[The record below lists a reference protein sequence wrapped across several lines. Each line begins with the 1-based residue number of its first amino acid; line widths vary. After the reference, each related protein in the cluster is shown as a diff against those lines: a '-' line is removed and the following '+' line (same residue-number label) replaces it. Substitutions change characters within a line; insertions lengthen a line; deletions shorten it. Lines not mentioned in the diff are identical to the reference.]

1 MEIHLRTWLFY
12 LACAVSATQASLH
25 ASDDPI
31 LILAP
36 GTIVGNEQAASWNRV
51 VLLAT
56 PSIASG
62 DTAKLSDAVRAAV
75 SSLTLTILATV
86 KSEPDEAG
94 QTVFRLEEVGIGYSA
109 AINDRLT
116 VVSTDSAFK
125 LGAKLGFYGRQMLSE
140 NGKQLANVRLI
151 LRTTTLAVFDAPA
164 IMLHDGRHNDFV
176 TRHLLWLDPRTGKM
190 AMAVWL
196 LSSVNESQF
205 AVAEKKLRVVAAGTR
220 ENRKIHVDGRSFFLG
235 IPTSRSFA
243 LEDLPPGT
251 DFAWTEAAKEL
262 AAKKAYYSNEL
273 DELATALNQML
284 SQR

>member
-1 MEIHLRTWLFY
+1 MEIHLRKWLFY
-12 LACAVSATQASLH
+12 LACAVIATQASLN

-31 LILAP
+31 LIIAP

-56 PSIASG
+56 PRIASG
-62 DTAKLSDAVRAAV
+62 DTTKLSDAVRAAV

-86 KSEPDEAG
+86 KSEPNEAG
-94 QTVFRLEEVGIGYSA
+94 QTVFRLEEVGIGYST
-109 AINDRLT
+109 AINDKLT
-116 VVSTDSAFK
+116 LVSTDSADK

-151 LRTTTLAVFDAPA
+151 VHTTTIAVFDTPS
-164 IMLHDGRHNDFV
+164 IMLRDGQHKDFI

-190 AMAVWL
+190 ATAVWL
-196 LSSVNESQF
+196 LSILNEGQF
-205 AVAEKKLRVVAAGTR
+205 AVAEKELRVVTVGTR

-243 LEDLPPGT
+243 LEDLPPGA
-251 DFAWTEAAKEL
+251 DFAWTEAAKKL
-262 AAKKAYYSNEL
+262 AAKKEYYGKEL

-284 SQR
+284 SQQ

>member
-1 MEIHLRTWLFY
+1 MEIHLRKWLFY
-12 LACAVSATQASLH
+12 LACAVIATQSTLH

-31 LILAP
+31 LIITP
-36 GTIVGNEQAASWNRV
+36 GTIVGNQQAASWNRV

-62 DTAKLSDAVRAAV
+62 DTAKLSDAIRAAI

-94 QTVFRLEEVGIGYSA
+94 QTAFRLEEVGIGYST
-109 AINDRLT
+109 AINNKLT
-116 VVSTDSAFK
+116 IVSTDSASK
-125 LGAKLGFYGRQMLSE
+125 LGAQLGFYGRQMLSE
-140 NGKQLANVRLI
+140 NGKLLANVRLI
-151 LRTTTLAVFDAPA
+151 LRTTTLAVFDTPA
-164 IMLHDGRHNDFV
+164 IMLRDGQHKEFV

-196 LSSVNESQF
+196 LSSVDEGQL

-220 ENRKIHVDGRSFFLG
+220 EDRKIHVDGRSFFLG
-235 IPTSRSFA
+235 IPTTRSFA
-243 LEDLPPGT
+243 LEDLPPGA

-262 AAKKAYYSNEL
+262 AAKKAYHTKEL
-273 DELATALNQML
+273 DELANALNQML
-284 SQR
+284 GQR